1 MDVVGS
7 VASIIQL
14 IEVTGKVINYC
25 AAVIGASKL
34 IDDLGHTAS
43 TMLQFLYEVKR
54 QVITDSATRGPLG
67 LEDLIKELEACMV
80 NLARQFEKLS
90 PKGFLQKVRFVHMEK
105 EIQKTIDKAT
115 RMNGFIGSWLSL
127 DTNQKTKAID
137 EGVKALNS
145 SVEEEN
151 LRGKMDRIV
160 QHYAPV
166 SFSEKHGNV
175 LQQRQDGT
183 GQWFLESPEFQDW
196 MQATGAT
203 LWCSG
208 APGAGKTVMASTAIE
223 YLYEKVKG
231 SDSSSLAYVY
241 CDYRQRQ
248 DQKASI
254 LLGNIWAQLF
264 RRRGPSATEIEQ
276 LFGEIFARF
285 DFTPTRTHMINLIRE
300 ELTNGDW
307 KRVYIVVDALDEC
320 TDENER
326 NAFID
331 GLHSLQP
338 LVNVLVTSRTLHSD
352 NGGFND
358 VRSVRFTPTNEDMG
372 TYISARIRE
381 SKKISSYVARKPELA
396 DQIRHIVIDRAN
408 GMFLLC
414 RMHLDS
420 LSRSITLKGLRDEL
434 NRIPKGENVVKD
446 TYDQA
451 MSRIRDQGANIEE
464 FALRVIRWVCFARR
478 PLKLAE
484 LLCALAV
491 TPGDEEL
498 DEDAVGDESD
508 ITNYCAGLV
517 VVEGDS
523 KTVRFVH
530 YTTQEYFNSL
540 REGEEFVHSHGDIA
554 LTCITFLG
562 LDNLTI
568 SEGGYVAQMWSSQ
581 EETPFLAYAAL
592 NFGYHC
598 SREAEVLGSEESDVS
613 SETTELLL
621 EFLQRP
627 EHVQRA
633 ALTILLRLGGRVS
646 PMMEEPELRNALF
659 TKAVAMDVAAFF
671 GVIRND
677 DSDDLP
683 FTVKLQWLIENT
695 EQAGDPKEKWFGN
708 SLHWAC
714 LNDSVESIK
723 ALLSSSD
730 IKLDPNLAITHPVGW
745 QPAVFA
751 VGYGSLG
758 ALQVLLD
765 HGINIYAH
773 CQHEWT
779 TTILEEA
786 IRWAHAAKGS
796 KTALMDAIMQKDAMS
811 RLLVER
817 DVYWSTALMEAVST
831 TDFSVFECIM
841 GYYEKTQWP
850 PGRKEQVILTGNFE
864 WKTALHIAVSDS
876 SLSVK
881 NLDKTAISSPQRILD
896 ALLDSSHANGLLQ
909 RRDRKGDTPFEAAIR
924 RNHIQAVD
932 TILAKNSQY
941 QYVDF
946 YPAQV
951 LSGLYL
957 AARTCGPTMINL
969 LLEHINPDLLNK
981 PGVGGVL
988 HHAAGGTKPENTEF
1002 LMQKFT
1008 NLQLFNIPDSKGNL
1022 PLHYAAKSG
1031 NMDAVVALLKQDG
1044 IQVDSRNQ
1052 EGHTAL
1058 LMATDDN
1065 LVDICSRLLKAGAN
1079 INTKD
1084 NGGLTP
1090 FALAIRKRYSEL
1102 IGVMINYHSSPES
1115 GELNDDDIAWLQQQ
1129 PWGHRI
1135 LRKSSITPN
1144 SNVDIE
1150 YWPKQEEDIMIA
1162 ALCLKRKLKQQNS
1175 PLLRTSHQGHSSAYL
1190 ATYILDLAEY
1200 WIRSS
1205 STRVSIDK
1213 SGEVRRWGD
1222 PVIPYLTSRA
1232 ITSLSTKPVRRVEF
1246 EVTGHDQGY
1255 CSNPARGESWTWFT
1269 ADVHRREG
1277 SVFAQEMSGPQ
1288 DQGTTNHEIYL
1299 AHNRGANRAWHT
1311 HKLIWSLA
1319 DPEVAEAERGS
1330 WIKGL
1335 MPGDRIVILPH
1346 ARYPGW
1352 ENWVRRM
1359 RIDIYT
1365 TCLRSDLDSTTVSAS
1380 TSTESLPQYELIAS

>member
-1 MDVVGS
+1 MDAIGS

-54 QVITDSATRGPLG
+54 QVITDSANRSPLG
-67 LEDLIKELEACMV
+67 LEDLIKELETCMV

-137 EGVKALNS
+137 DGVKALNS

-196 MQATGAT
+196 MQSTGAT

-231 SDSSSLAYVY
+231 SDTSSLAYVY

-264 RRRGPSATEIEQ
+264 RRRGPSATEIEHH
-276 LFGEIFARF
+276 FGEILARF

-307 KRVYIVVDALDEC
+307 KRVYIVVDAIDEC
-320 TDENER
+320 TDENEQ

-352 NGGFND
+352 NGGFDD

-372 TYISARIRE
+372 IYISARIRE

-396 DQIRHIVIDRAN
+396 DQIRHTVIDRAN

-420 LSRSITLKGLRDEL
+420 LSRSITLKGLKDEL

-562 LDNLTI
+562 LDDLTI
-568 SEGGYVAQMWSSQ
+568 SEGGYVAQMWSAQ
-581 EETPFLAYAAL
+581 EETPFLSYAAL

-613 SETTELLL
+613 NEITELLL

-627 EHVQRA
+627 EHVKRA
-633 ALTILLRLGGRVS
+633 ALTILLRVGGRVS
-646 PMMEEPELRNALF
+646 PFMEEPEFCNALF
-659 TKAVAMDVAAFF
+659 TKAVAMDIAAFF

-677 DSDDLP
+677 DSDD
-683 FTVKLQWLIENT
+683 QNT

-714 LNDSVESIK
+714 LNDS
-723 ALLSSSD
+723 
-730 IKLDPNLAITHPVGW
+730 LDPNLAITHPV
-745 QPAVFA
+745 
-751 VGYGSLG
+751 
-758 ALQVLLD
+758 D
-765 HGINIYAH
+765 HGIDIYTH
-773 CQHEWT
+773 S
-779 TTILEEA
+779 
-786 IRWAHAAKGS
+786 IRWAHAAKG
-796 KTALMDAIMQKDAMS
+796 
-811 RLLVER
+811 LLVE
-817 DVYWSTALMEAVST
+817 LST
-831 TDFSVFECIM
+831 TDFSA
-841 GYYEKTQWP
+841 QWP
-850 PGRKEQVILTGNFE
+850 PGRKEQ
-864 WKTALHIAVSDS
+864 TALHLATAVSG
-876 SLSVK
+876 
-881 NLDKTAISSPQRILD
+881 PQRILD
-896 ALLDSSHANGLLQ
+896 ALLDSPHAN
-909 RRDRKGDTPFEAAIR
+909 AIR
-924 RNHIQAVD
+924 RNHIQSVD
-932 TILAKNSQY
+932 TILAKNRQHKY
-941 QYVDF
+941 ADF

-969 LLEHINPDLLNK
+969 L
-981 PGVGGVL
+981 PGEGGVL
-988 HHAAGGTKPENTEF
+988 HHAA
-1002 LMQKFT
+1002 

-1022 PLHYAAKSG
+1022 PLHFAAKSG

-1058 LMATDDN
+1058 LLAAEDN

-1084 NGGLTP
+1084 NSGLTP
-1090 FALAIRKRYSEL
+1090 FALAIRKRFSEL
-1102 IGVMINYHSSPES
+1102 IVP

-1135 LRKSSITPN
+1135 LRRSSTTPN
-1144 SNVDIE
+1144 LSVDVE
-1150 YWPKQEEDIMIA
+1150 YWPKQEEDIVHS
-1162 ALCLKRKLKQQNS
+1162 S
-1175 PLLRTSHQGHSSAYL
+1175 PLLRTSHQGHSSAFL
-1190 ATYILDLAEY
+1190 ASYILDLAEY

-1205 STRVSIDK
+1205 I
-1213 SGEVRRWGD
+1213 RRWGD
-1222 PVIPYLTSRA
+1222 PVIPYLTSRT
-1232 ITSLSTKPVRRVEF
+1232 ITKF
-1246 EVTGHDQGY
+1246 EITGHDQGY
-1255 CSNPARGESWTWFT
+1255 CSNPERGESWTWFT
-1269 ADVHRREG
+1269 ADVHRRE
-1277 SVFAQEMSGPQ
+1277 SS

-1299 AHNRGANRAWHT
+1299 AHNRGANRTWHT
-1311 HKLIWSLA
+1311 HKLVWSLA
-1319 DPEVAEAERGS
+1319 DPEVAEAERGT

-1365 TCLRSDLDSTTVSAS
+1365 TFSAS
-1380 TSTESLPQYELIAS
+1380 TSTESLPRYELIAS

>member
-7 VASIIQL
+7 VASIVQL

-54 QVITDSATRGPLG
+54 QVITDSATRSPLG
-67 LEDLIKELEACMV
+67 LEDLIKDLEACMIT
-80 NLARQFEKLS
+80 LSRQFEKLS

-105 EIQKTIDKAT
+105 DIEKTIDKAT

-127 DTNQKTKAID
+127 DTNQKAKDID

-151 LRGKMDRIV
+151 IRGKMDRIV
-160 QHYAPV
+160 KHYAPV

-183 GQWFLESPEFQDW
+183 SQWFIESSEFQDW
-196 MQATGAT
+196 MQSTGAT

-223 YLYEKVKG
+223 YIYEKVKG
-231 SDSSSLAYVY
+231 SDTSSLAYVY

-264 RRRGPSATEIEQ
+264 RRRGPSATEVEQ
-276 LFGEIFARF
+276 MFGEIFARF

-307 KRVYIVVDALDEC
+307 KRVYVVVDALDEC
-320 TDENER
+320 GDENER
-326 NAFID
+326 NGFID

-358 VRSVRFTPTNEDMG
+358 VRSVRFIPTNEDMSI
-372 TYISARIRE
+372 YINARIRE
-381 SKKISSYVARKPELA
+381 SKKISGYVGRKPELA
-396 DQIRHIVIDRAN
+396 DEIRRIVIDRAN

-420 LSRSITLKGLRDEL
+420 LSRSITLKDLKREL
-434 NRIPKGENVVKD
+434 SRIPKGENVVKD

-451 MSRIRDQGANIEE
+451 MARIRDQGINIEE

-484 LLCALAV
+484 LLCALAIS
-491 TPGDEEL
+491 PDDEEL

-554 LTCITFLG
+554 RTCITFLG
-562 LDNLTI
+562 LNDLTL
-568 SEGGYVAQMWSSQ
+568 SKGGHVAQMWPSQ

-592 NFGYHC
+592 NFGFHC
-598 SREAEVLGSEESDVS
+598 SHEAEVLGSEESDVS
-613 SETTELLL
+613 METTELLL
-621 EFLQRP
+621 EFLKCP

-633 ALTILLRLGGRVS
+633 AITILLHLGGRVS
-646 PMMEEPELRNALF
+646 PMMQETELRNALF

-671 GVIRND
+671 GLIR
-677 DSDDLP
+677 SDADRP
-683 FTVKLQWLIENT
+683 FTVSLDWLIENT
-695 EQAGDPKEKWFGN
+695 EQAGDPDEKWFGN

-723 ALLSSSD
+723 ALLSSPS
-730 IKLDPNLAITHPVGW
+730 IKLDANLAIQHPVGW

-765 HGINIYAH
+765 YGIDIYAH

-779 TTILEEA
+779 TTLLEEA

-796 KTALMDAIMQKDAMS
+796 KTELMDAIMQKDTVS

-831 TDFSVFECIM
+831 TDFSVYECIM

-864 WKTALHIAVSDS
+864 WKTALHLAVGDS
-876 SLSVK
+876 SFSVK
-881 NLDKTAISSPQRILD
+881 NPDKTAVSGPQRILD
-896 ALLDSSHANGLLQ
+896 ALLDSPHANGLLQ

-932 TILAKNSQY
+932 TILAKNSQHSF
-941 QYVDF
+941 VDF

-951 LSGLYL
+951 QSGLHL

-969 LLEHINPDLLNK
+969 LLEYITPDLLNR
-981 PGVGGVL
+981 PGENGVL
-988 HHAAGGTKPENTEF
+988 HHAAGGYKPENTEF

-1008 NLQLFNIPDSKGNL
+1008 NLQLYNIPDSEGNL

-1031 NMDAVVALLKQDG
+1031 NLDAAIALLKQDG
-1044 IQVDSRNQ
+1044 IQVDSRNKNGQ
-1052 EGHTAL
+1052 TAL
-1058 LMATDDN
+1058 HLATDDN

-1079 INTKD
+1079 INIKD
-1084 NGGLTP
+1084 NGGFTP
-1090 FALAIRKRYSEL
+1090 LALAIRRRFSD
-1102 IGVMINYHSSPES
+1102 IMGIMVNYHSAPDP
-1115 GELNDDDIAWLQQQ
+1115 GDLNADDIAWLQQQ
-1129 PWGHRI
+1129 PWGESI
-1135 LRKSSITPN
+1135 LRRSATIPSSNTD
-1144 SNVDIE
+1144 VE
-1150 YWPKQEEDIMIA
+1150 YWPKQEEDIVTA
-1162 ALCLKRKLKQQNS
+1162 ALCLKRRLRRQNA
-1175 PLLRTSHQGHSSAYL
+1175 PLLRSSHQSRTSAYL
-1190 ATYILDLAEY
+1190 TSYILDLAEY

-1213 SGEVRRWGD
+1213 VGEVRRWGD
-1222 PVIPYLTSRA
+1222 PVTPYLTSRA
-1232 ITSLSTKPVRRVEF
+1232 ITSLSSKPVRRVEF
-1246 EVTGHDQGY
+1246 EITGHDQGY

-1269 ADVHRREG
+1269 ADVHRREN

-1311 HKLIWSLA
+1311 HKLVWSLA
-1319 DPEVAEAERGS
+1319 DPKVADAERGT

-1335 MPGDRIVILPH
+1335 MPGDRVVVLPH

-1365 TCLRSDLDSTTVSAS
+1365 TCLRDDLDRVVSAS
-1380 TSTESLPQYELIAS
+1380 TSTESLPQYELLDS

>member
-25 AAVIGASKL
+25 AAVIGASKM

-54 QVITDSATRGPLG
+54 QVITDSTTRSPLG
-67 LEDLIKELEACMV
+67 LEELIKDLETCMI

-90 PKGFLQKVRFVHMEK
+90 PKGLLQRVRFVHMDKDIE
-105 EIQKTIDKAT
+105 KTINKAA
-115 RMNGFIGSWLSL
+115 RMNGLIGSWLSL
-127 DTNQKTKAID
+127 DTNQKTKTID

-151 LRGKMDRIV
+151 IRGKMDRIV
-160 QHYAPV
+160 HHFAPV
-166 SFSEKHGNV
+166 SFSEKHSNV
-175 LQQRQDGT
+175 LQQRQDET
-183 GQWFLESPEFQDW
+183 NQWFLQSPEFQDW
-196 MQATGAT
+196 MQSSGST

-231 SDSSSLAYVY
+231 SDTSSLAYVY

-264 RRRGPSATEIEQ
+264 LRRGPSATEVEQ
-276 LFGEIFARF
+276 MFGEIFARF
-285 DFTPTRTHMINLIRE
+285 DFTPNRTHMINLIRE

-320 TDENER
+320 SDENER
-326 NAFID
+326 NGFID

-358 VRSVRFTPTNEDMG
+358 VRSIWFTPTNEDMG
-372 TYISARIRE
+372 IYIDARIRE
-381 SKKISSYVARKPELA
+381 SKKISSYVERKPELA
-396 DQIRHIVIDRAN
+396 KEIRRIVIDRAN

-420 LSRSITLKGLRDEL
+420 LSRSITLKDLKREL
-434 NRIPKGENVVKD
+434 SRIPKGENVVKD

-451 MSRIRDQGANIEE
+451 MSRIRDQGVNIEE

-491 TPGDEEL
+491 SPDDEEL

-508 ITNYCAGLV
+508 IANYCAGLV

-530 YTTQEYFNSL
+530 YTTQEYFNSV
-540 REGEEFVHSHGDIA
+540 RESEEFAHSHGDIA

-562 LDNLTI
+562 LNDITL
-568 SEGGYVAQMWSSQ
+568 SKGGYVAQMWPSQ

-598 SREAEVLGSEESDVS
+598 GREAEVLGSGESDVS

-621 EFLQRP
+621 EFLKRP
-627 EHVQRA
+627 EHVNRA
-633 ALTILLRLGGRVS
+633 AITILLHLGGRVS
-646 PMMEEPELRNALF
+646 SVMQEIDLRNALF

-671 GVIRND
+671 GLIR
-677 DSDDLP
+677 SDADRP
-683 FTVKLQWLIENT
+683 FTVSLEWLIENT
-695 EQAGDPKEKWFGN
+695 EQAGDPNENWFGN

-714 LNDSVESIK
+714 LNDSVQSIE
-723 ALLSSSD
+723 ALLSSPS
-730 IKLDPNLAITHPVGW
+730 IKLDANQAIQHPIGW

-758 ALQVLLD
+758 ALQVLLGYGVD
-765 HGINIYAH
+765 IYAH
-773 CQHEWT
+773 CEHEWST
-779 TTILEEA
+779 TLLEEA

-796 KTALMDAIMQKDAMS
+796 KTELIDAIMEKDTIS
-811 RLLVER
+811 KLLIQH
-817 DVYWSTALMEAVST
+817 DVYWSTALMEAVNT

-841 GYYEKTQWP
+841 GHYEKTQWP
-850 PGRKEQVILTGNFE
+850 PGRREKVILTGNFE
-864 WKTALHIAVSDS
+864 WKTALHLAASDS
-876 SLSVK
+876 SFSVK
-881 NLDKTAISSPQRILD
+881 NPDKTAISGPQRILD
-896 ALLDSSHANGLLQ
+896 ALLDSSYANGLLQ

-932 TILAKNSQY
+932 TILAKNGQHKF
-941 QYVDF
+941 VDF
-946 YPAQV
+946 YPSQV

-969 LLEHINPDLLNK
+969 LLENLTPDLLNR
-981 PGVGGVL
+981 PGENGVL
-988 HHAAGGTKPENTEF
+988 HYAAGGNKPENTEF
-1002 LMQKFT
+1002 LIQKFA
-1008 NLQLFNIPDSKGNL
+1008 NLQLYNIPDSKGNL

-1031 NMDAVVALLKQDG
+1031 NLDAVIALLKQDG

-1052 EGHTAL
+1052 CGQTAL
-1058 LMATDDN
+1058 HLATDDN
-1065 LVDICSRLLKAGAN
+1065 LADICSRLLKAGAN
-1079 INTKD
+1079 INIKD
-1084 NGGLTP
+1084 NKGITP
-1090 FALAIRKRYSEL
+1090 LHVAIQRRFSD
-1102 IGVMINYHSSPES
+1102 IVGIMATYHLSPEPGNLS
-1115 GELNDDDIAWLQQQ
+1115 ADDTAWLQQQ
-1129 PWGHRI
+1129 PRGNSI
-1135 LRKSSITPN
+1135 LRRSSTTPN
-1144 SNVDIE
+1144 PNASVE
-1150 YWPKQEEDIMIA
+1150 YWPKQEEDIITA
-1162 ALCLKRKLKQQNS
+1162 ALCLRRKLRRQNS
-1175 PLLRTSHQGHSSAYL
+1175 PLSKSCHRTHTSTYL
-1190 ATYILDLAEY
+1190 ASFILDLAEY

-1205 STRVSIDK
+1205 STRISIDK
-1213 SGEVRRWGD
+1213 GGEVRRWGD
-1222 PVIPYLTSRA
+1222 PVIPYLTSQA

-1246 EVTGHDQGY
+1246 EITGHDQGY

-1269 ADVHRREG
+1269 ADVHRREN
-1277 SVFAQEMSGPQ
+1277 SVFAQELSGPQ

-1299 AHNRGANRAWHT
+1299 AHNRGANRTWHT
-1311 HKLIWSLA
+1311 HKLVWSLA
-1319 DPEVAEAERGS
+1319 DPEVTDAERGT

-1335 MPGDRIVILPH
+1335 MPGDRVVVLPH

-1365 TCLRSDLDSTTVSAS
+1365 TCLRNDLDLDWTASAA
-1380 TSTESLPQYELIAS
+1380 TSTESLPQYELLDS

>member
-14 IEVTGKVINYC
+14 IEVTGKVINFC
-25 AAVIGASKL
+25 AMVIGASKL

-54 QVITDSATRGPLG
+54 QVITDSSTRGPLG
-67 LEDLIKELEACMV
+67 LEDLIKDLETCMI

-90 PKGFLQKVRFVHMEK
+90 TKGFLQKVRFVHMEK
-105 EIQKTIDKAT
+105 DIEKTINKAT

-145 SVEEEN
+145 TVEEEN
-151 LRGKMDRIV
+151 LRGKKDRIV

-183 GQWFLESPEFQDW
+183 GQWFLESSEFQDW
-196 MQATGAT
+196 MQSTGST

-223 YLYEKVKG
+223 YLYENVKG
-231 SDSSSLAYVY
+231 SDTSSLAYVY

-248 DQKASI
+248 DQKASV

-264 RRRGPSATEIEQ
+264 HRRGPSATEIEQ

-300 ELTNGDW
+300 ELTSGDW

-326 NAFID
+326 NGFID

-358 VRSVRFTPTNEDMG
+358 VRSVRFIPTNEDMSV
-372 TYISARIRE
+372 YINARIRE
-381 SKKISSYVARKPELA
+381 SKKISGYVERKPELA
-396 DQIRHIVIDRAN
+396 EAIRRTVIDRAN

-420 LSRSITLKGLRDEL
+420 LSRSITLKGLKDEL
-434 NRIPKGENVVKD
+434 SRIPKGENVVKD

-491 TPGDEEL
+491 SPDDEEL

-554 LTCITFLG
+554 RTCITFLG
-562 LDNLTI
+562 LNDLTL
-568 SEGGYVAQMWSSQ
+568 SKGGYVAQMWPSQ

-598 SREAEVLGSEESDVS
+598 SHEAEVLGSEESDVS

-621 EFLQRP
+621 GFLQRP

-646 PMMEEPELRNALF
+646 PMMQETDLRNALF

-671 GVIRND
+671 GVIRSNAD
-677 DSDDLP
+677 RP
-683 FTVKLQWLIENT
+683 FTVSLDWLIENT
-695 EQAGDPKEKWFGN
+695 EQAGDPNERWFGN

-723 ALLSSSD
+723 ALLSSPS
-730 IKLDPNLAITHPVGW
+730 IKLDANLAIQHPVGW

-765 HGINIYAH
+765 YGINIEAH
-773 CQHEWT
+773 CQHEWST
-779 TTILEEA
+779 TLLEEA

-796 KTALMDAIMQKDAMS
+796 KTALLDAIMEKDTMS
-811 RLLVER
+811 RLLINR
-817 DVYWSTALMEAVST
+817 DVYWSTALMEAVTT

-841 GYYEKTQWP
+841 GHYEKTKWP

-864 WKTALHIAVSDS
+864 WKTALHLAVNDS

-881 NLDKTAISSPQRILD
+881 NPDKTATSGPQRILE
-896 ALLDSSHANGLLQ
+896 ALLDSPHANGLLTRQ
-909 RRDRKGDTPFEAAIR
+909 DRKGDTPFQAAIR

-932 TILAKNSQY
+932 TILAKDRQHKFAG
-941 QYVDF
+941 F
-946 YPAQV
+946 YPSQV
-951 LSGLYL
+951 LHGLYL

-969 LLEHINPDLLNK
+969 LLENLNPDLLNK
-981 PGVGGVL
+981 PGEPGVL
-988 HHAAGGTKPENTEF
+988 HHAAGGNKPENTEF
-1002 LMQKFT
+1002 LMQKFA
-1008 NLQLFNIPDSKGNL
+1008 NLQLYNIPDDEGSL
-1022 PLHYAAKSG
+1022 PLHYAARSG
-1031 NMDAVVALLKQDG
+1031 NLDAVIVLLNQDG

-1052 EGHTAL
+1052 IGQTAL
-1058 LMATDDN
+1058 HLATNAN
-1065 LVDICSRLLKAGAN
+1065 LVDTCSRLLKAGAN
-1079 INTKD
+1079 INVKD
-1084 NGGLTP
+1084 NEGFTP
-1090 FALAIRKRYSEL
+1090 LRLAIQRRFSE
-1102 IGVMINYHSSPES
+1102 IMGVMATYHSSPEP
-1115 GELNDDDIAWLQQQ
+1115 GELSADDIAWMQQQ
-1129 PWGHRI
+1129 PRGNCI
-1135 LRKSSITPN
+1135 LRRSSITPIPN
-1144 SNVDIE
+1144 AGVE
-1150 YWPKQEEDIMIA
+1150 YWPKQEENIITA
-1162 ALCLKRKLKQQNS
+1162 ALCLQRKLRRQNS
-1175 PLLRTSHQGHSSAYL
+1175 PLLRTCHQSHTSAYL
-1190 ATYILDLAEY
+1190 TSYILDLAEY

-1205 STRVSIDK
+1205 STRVSIDR
-1213 SGEVRRWGD
+1213 SDEVRRWGD
-1222 PVIPYLTSRA
+1222 PVTPYLTSRA
-1232 ITSLSTKPVRRVEF
+1232 ITSLSSKPVRRVEF
-1246 EVTGHDQGY
+1246 EITGHDQGY
-1255 CSNPARGESWTWFT
+1255 CSDPRRGESWTWFT
-1269 ADVHRREG
+1269 ADVHRREN
-1277 SVFAQEMSGPQ
+1277 SVFAQELAGPQ
-1288 DQGTTNHEIYL
+1288 DQGATNHEIYL
-1299 AHNRGANRAWHT
+1299 AHNRGANRAWYT
-1311 HKLIWSLA
+1311 HKLVWSLA
-1319 DPEVAEAERGS
+1319 DPEVADKERGT
-1330 WIKGL
+1330 WIKAL
-1335 MPGDRIVILPH
+1335 MPGDRVVVLPH

-1365 TCLRSDLDSTTVSAS
+1365 TCLRGDLDRTPGVSAS
-1380 TSTESLPQYELIAS
+1380 TSTESLPQYELLDS